1 MLTNQTD
8 DFIYNQSASK
18 SEIYKYDVRLNIS
31 QHITSG
37 KSPLHQICDSDSIT
51 KRATNRLIIGI
62 CGLFPNMW
70 KQGVTTDRNTVCIY
84 IHIER
89 KKQHLLKNK
98 TIFKFINERWNDI
111 NFINN

>member
-8 DFIYNQSASK
+8 DFIYNRSASK

-37 KSPLHQICDSDSIT
+37 KSPLHQICGSDSIT

-84 IHIER
+84 IHIR
-89 KKQHLLKNK
+89 KCAIQREKNS
-98 TIFKFINERWNDI
+98 TC
-111 NFINN
+111 